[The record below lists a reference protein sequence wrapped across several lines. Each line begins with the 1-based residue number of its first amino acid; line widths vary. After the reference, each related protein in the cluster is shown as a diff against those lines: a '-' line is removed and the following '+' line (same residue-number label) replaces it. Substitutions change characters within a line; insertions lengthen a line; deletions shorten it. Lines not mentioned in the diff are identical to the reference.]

1 MENNDS
7 ETERVQA
14 QLRCM
19 LSSSQELAAL
29 FHKCVDQTEE
39 PRIRD
44 EFQKLCASAE
54 NHVNRLRSMIGEVDV

>member
-1 MENNDS
+1 
-7 ETERVQA
+7 
-14 QLRCM
+14 M

-29 FHKCVDQTEE
+29 FHECVDQTEE

-54 NHVNRLRSMIGEVDV
+54 NHVNRLESVIGEVDV

>member
-7 ETERVQA
+7 GKERVQA
-14 QLRCM
+14 QR
-19 LSSSQELAAL
+19 ELAAF
-29 FHKCVDQTEE
+29 FHECVDQTEE

-54 NHVNRLRSMIGEVDV
+54 NHVNRLESVIGEVDV

>member
-7 ETERVQA
+7 ENERVQA

-29 FHKCVDQTEE
+29 FHECVDETEE
-39 PRIRD
+39 PRLRD
-44 EFQKLCASAE
+44 EFQKLCAAAE
-54 NHVNRLRSMIGEVDV
+54 NHVNRLESVIGEVDV

>member
-1 MENNDS
+1 MENNSS
-7 ETERVQA
+7 EKERVQA

-29 FHKCVDQTEE
+29 FHECVDQTEE

-44 EFQKLCASAE
+44 EFQKLCVSAE
-54 NHVNRLRSMIGEVDV
+54 NHVNRLESVIGEVDV

>member
-7 ETERVQA
+7 KKERVQA

-29 FHKCVDQTEE
+29 FHECVDQTEE

-54 NHVNRLRSMIGEVDV
+54 NHVNRLGSVIGEVDV

>member
-7 ETERVQA
+7 GKERVQP
-14 QLRCM
+14 QLKCM

-54 NHVNRLRSMIGEVDV
+54 NHVNRLRRVIGEVDV

>member
-7 ETERVQA
+7 EKERVQA

-19 LSSSQELAAL
+19 LSSSHELAAL
-29 FHKCVDQTEE
+29 FHECVDHTEE

-54 NHVNRLRSMIGEVDV
+54 NHVNRLGSVIGEVDV

>member
-1 MENNDS
+1 MGNNDS
-7 ETERVQA
+7 GKERVQA

-29 FHKCVDQTEE
+29 FHECVDQTEE

-54 NHVNRLRSMIGEVDV
+54 NHVNRLGSVIGEVDV